1 MYASKLPL
9 NPKIGIITIL
19 HQFRD
24 KAARENLRF
33 SIGAGGGILAL
44 RFEPATSG
52 LKAFAP
58 FVLQIMSLA
67 P

>member
-1 MYASKLPL
+1 VDYGERAQGIKRILQL
-9 NPKIGIITIL
+9 NVKT
-19 HQFRD
+19 
-24 KAARENLRF
+24 NLRKELENCELR
-33 SIGAGGGILAL
+33 GAGGGILAFL

>member
-1 MYASKLPL
+1 MVP
-9 NPKIGIITIL
+9 
-19 HQFRD
+19 
-24 KAARENLRF
+24 
-33 SIGAGGGILAL
+33 GAG
-44 RFEPATSG
+44 FEPATSG